1 MQIPQEA
8 DHLFAESEFR
18 GHVDKENRG
27 KRDIPQL
34 QKSIF
39 IGMEYLRLDLELQ
52 PIEPFRDWMSYKLAE
67 AGFDMFEE
75 TPQGL
80 TAYCRKDGYDHQSV
94 ESILNECRS
103 LGCALTSQES
113 EIPWQNWNEEWEK
126 QFEPEVIGQQ
136 VYVRADFHPPRPDL
150 PMEIVIQPRMAFGT
164 GHHPTTAQVMEAMLD
179 IDFKQKTVID
189 MGCGTAILAVL
200 ACMLGATEATAI
212 DNDPNAVE
220 NSIEN
225 ARRNGFPQIRVIE
238 GDVHAMQ
245 GLKAD
250 ILLANI
256 NRNIILSDLSE
267 YCMAT
272 RPGGVLITSGY
283 YEDDLPV
290 IVEKA
295 SQNGFVFLNKRTR
308 NEWCC
313 ATFRLENG

>member
-1 MQIPQEA
+1 
-8 DHLFAESEFR
+8 LFAESDWCC
-18 GHVDKENRG
+18 HVEKENPG

-39 IGMEYLRLDLELQ
+39 IGMEYLRLELELQ
-52 PIEPFRDWMSYKLAE
+52 PIEPFRDWMSFKLAE
-67 AGFDMFEE
+67 AGFDMFED
-75 TPQGL
+75 TPEGL
-80 TAYCRKDGYDHQSV
+80 TAYCRKDGFDHQAIK
-94 ESILNECRS
+94 SILDECRS
-103 LGCALTSQES
+103 LGCLVTSQES

-179 IDFKQKTVID
+179 IDFQQKEVID
-189 MGCGTAILAVL
+189 MGCGTAILAIL
-200 ACMLGATEATAI
+200 ARMLGAKDTTAI
-212 DNDPNAVE
+212 DNDPNSVE

-225 ARRNGFPQIRVIE
+225 ARRNGFPEIRVIE
-238 GDVHAMQ
+238 GDIRAME
-245 GLKAD
+245 GLTAD

-256 NRNIILSDLSE
+256 NRNIILSDLSN
-267 YCMAT
+267 YAQT
-272 RPGGVLITSGY
+272 VRPGGVLITSGY

-290 IVEKA
+290 ILEQA
-295 SQNGFVFLNKRTR
+295 SQHGFILLNKRTR

-313 ATFRLENG
+313 ATFRMENG